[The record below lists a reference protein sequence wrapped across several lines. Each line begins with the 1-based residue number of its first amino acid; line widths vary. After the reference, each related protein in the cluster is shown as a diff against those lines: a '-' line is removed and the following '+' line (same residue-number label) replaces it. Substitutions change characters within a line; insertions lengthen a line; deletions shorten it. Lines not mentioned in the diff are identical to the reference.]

1 MSLFNKKPTEAPKK
15 MRYFLVNYTAHFK
28 TLAVNV
34 MQRVKQDT
42 FINEMKF
49 ERDMAQMWFAQQ
61 KTKMLGSTINNII
74 ELSEDDFNEYTRESK
89 IIDIPKPK
97 LIVP

>member
-1 MSLFNKKPTEAPKK
+1 MSLFNKKQPETPKK
-15 MRYFLVNYTAHFK
+15 LRHFLVNYTAHFK

-34 MQRVKQDT
+34 MQRVKQET
-42 FINEMKF
+42 YINEMKF

-61 KTKMLGSTINNII
+61 KTKMLGCTINNIL

-89 IIDIPKPK
+89 IIDIPKQQ
-97 LIVP
+97 LIV